1 MIKTKALNKNYQSI
15 KAVKQLDLEVEK
27 ELFVFLGPNGAGKTT
42 TIKMLTGLLPPTSG
56 EISIAGID
64 LLAHPQK
71 AKQIIGL
78 VPEQPHLYEKL
89 TIAEYLQ
96 LVASLYQVPVVE
108 ANRRMNMLFEWFQLA
123 GRDRDMIEELS
134 HGMKRK
140 VALIGALLHDPQ
152 VLFLDEPT
160 IGLDPQSAHI
170 LWKLLRDFVSRG
182 RTVFMSTHILELAE
196 KVCDRIAIIHK
207 GKLLQVDSL
216 DRLFSKFPQ
225 AENNLEQLF
234 LQLTDSDQVADYG
247 ALWENTETDS

>member
-1 MIKTKALNKNYQSI
+1 MIKAKALSKNYQSI
-15 KAVKQLDLEVEK
+15 QAVSQLDLEVEK

-42 TIKMLTGLLPPTSG
+42 TIKMLTGLLPPTHG

-71 AKQIIGL
+71 AKQLIGL

-89 TIAEYLQ
+89 SIAEYLQ
-96 LVASLYQVPVVE
+96 LVVSLYQVPV
-108 ANRRMNMLFEWFQLA
+108 AKASRRMEMLFDWFQLT

-140 VALIGALLHDPQ
+140 VALIGALIHDPQ

-196 KVCDRIAIIHK
+196 KVCDRVAIIHQ

-216 DRLFSKFPQ
+216 DRLYQKYPQ

-234 LQLTDSDQVADYG
+234 LQLTDSDQVDDYG
-247 ALWENTETDS
+247 ALWEKHRD

>member
-1 MIKTKALNKNYQSI
+1 MIKTRALSKNYQSVQ
-15 KAVKQLDLEVEK
+15 AVRHLDLKVEK

-64 LLAHPQK
+64 LLANPQR

-89 TIAEYLQ
+89 CITEYLQ
-96 LVASLYQVPVVE
+96 LVVSLYQVPVAE
-108 ANRRMNMLFEWFQLA
+108 ASRRMNMLFEWFQLA
-123 GRDRDMIEELS
+123 GRERDMIEELS

-140 VALIGALLHDPQ
+140 VALIGALIHDPQ

-170 LWKLLRDFVSRG
+170 LWKLLHDFVSRG

-196 KVCDRIAIIHK
+196 KVCDRIGIIHQ
-207 GKLLQVDSL
+207 GELLQADSL
-216 DRLFSKFPQ
+216 ERLYHKYPQ

-234 LQLTDSDQVADYG
+234 LQLTDSDQIADYG
-247 ALWENTETDS
+247 ALW